1 MVRLGRRRRMPAG
14 TPGRETMSLKDSF
27 TPEEW
32 ARVMGGAHIV
42 TGRAC
47 ARVRFSIW

>member
-1 MVRLGRRRRMPAG
+1 MLSELLR
-14 TPGRETMSLKDSF
+14 TSLASF

-32 ARVMGGAHIV
+32 ACVMGGAHIV